1 MTTIRAGA
9 GEAVMNSY
17 DVVFLGH
24 IATGEI
30 VPYEGPSFFM
40 PGSPLFFSS
49 IAASRAGKKIAAVT
63 RIPDGRE
70 HLLEPMRSAG
80 VSLFVRPGEIVEYRV
95 LFPTPDV
102 DKRQPYLLKAGDD
115 FTIQDI
121 PDIPPCLVHM
131 CCMGP
136 REFQLDLMRA
146 LKDRGFFLSVDM
158 QNFVLQADKET
169 GAVLLQDVPEKE
181 EIFSMAHFVKL
192 DAMEAQVLTGIDD
205 LQGQGVALQKWGDAE
220 IVITSSE
227 GASVRSKGKTT
238 FTRFTNRSTLGRM
251 GRGDT
256 VMGSYLARRIDHSA
270 EDSIRF
276 AAALT
281 SIKMEAIG
289 PFIGSVEDVIGRMD
303 LPAPA

>member
-1 MTTIRAGA
+1 MTTMESDGL
-9 GEAVMNSY
+9 EAALNPF
-17 DVVFLGH
+17 DILFLGNM
-24 IATGEI
+24 ATGEI
-30 VPYEGPSFFM
+30 VPFEGHSFEVL
-40 PGSPLFFSS
+40 GSPLLFAS
-49 IAASRAGKKIAAVT
+49 IAASRVGGRIAAVT
-63 RIPDGRE
+63 RIPEHRE
-70 HLLEPMRSAG
+70 QLLEPMRSAG
-80 VSLFVRPGEIVEYRV
+80 VSLFVAPGEIVEYRV

-102 DKRQPYLLKAGDD
+102 DKRQPFLLKAGDD
-115 FTIQDI
+115 FTIDDI
-121 PDIPPCLVHM
+121 PDIPPCLVHI

-136 REFQLDLMRA
+136 SEFQLDLMQA
-146 LKDRGFFLSVDM
+146 LKDRGFLLSVDM

-181 EIFSMAHFVKL
+181 EIFGMARFVKL

-205 LQGQGVALQKWGDAE
+205 LQGQADVLQRWGDAE
-220 IVITSSE
+220 IVITSSA

-238 FTRFTNRSTLGRM
+238 FARFTNGSTLGRM

-289 PFIGSVEDVIGRMD
+289 PFSGSVEDVVLRMGQPTP
-303 LPAPA
+303 L